1 MNPNE
6 TTIVV
11 EYSLVDMLSFMG
23 STGRIGFAISVAL
36 VIAAIVLV
44 FLRPRPTLCRAY
56 TVAAMLPLLAGL
68 ADSTSIMMSAFATLG
83 KSGLSDMAKFCSAMA
98 EIAVPFQFGLI
109 GSAFGFLSA
118 ALVWMRARDD
128 QPASH

>member
-6 TTIVV
+6 VMRV
-11 EYSLVDMLSFMG
+11 EYSVVDYLSYMSF
-23 STGRIGFAISVAL
+23 TGKAGFAISVAL

-44 FLRPRPTLCRAY
+44 FRRPRPALCRAF

-68 ADSTSIMMSAFATLG
+68 ADSTSSMMRAFATLG
-83 KSGLSDMAKFCSAMA
+83 ISGMSNMGHFFSALA
-98 EIAVPFQFGLI
+98 EVSIPFQFGLV

-118 ALVWMRARDD
+118 ALVWMRAKDD